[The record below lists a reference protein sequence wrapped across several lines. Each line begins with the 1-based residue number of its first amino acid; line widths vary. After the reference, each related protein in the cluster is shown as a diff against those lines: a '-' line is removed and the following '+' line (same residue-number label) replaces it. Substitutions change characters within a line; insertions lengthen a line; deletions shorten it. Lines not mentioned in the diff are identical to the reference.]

1 MQESKKKVERF
12 YDLIKIKSHF
22 KSLLIFKSL
31 VIACFALILP
41 LFPWL
46 RVCQWRLNDNYRFI
60 YGSLYSSFLICFIMY
75 YYYRGR

>member
-31 VIACFALILP
+31 VIACFALILSIIS
-41 LFPWL
+41 
-46 RVCQWRLNDNYRFI
+46 VVK
-60 YGSLYSSFLICFIMY
+60 SLSVEVK
-75 YYYRGR
+75 